1 VPVTAA
7 NEAALADYVWPAD
20 TEAGE
25 LFTVNCAPCHTDP
38 TSMQGVY
45 GTDRVTVRRLIAEGG
60 NNIMSMP
67 AFSHRVSSDEIDL
80 ITDYVM
86 QQKDWD

>member
-1 VPVTAA
+1 VTI
-7 NEAALADYVWPAD
+7 
-20 TEAGE
+20 
-25 LFTVNCAPCHTDP
+25 
-38 TSMQGVY
+38 
-45 GTDRVTVRRLIAEGG
+45 RRLIADGG

-67 AFSHRVSSDEIDL
+67 AFSHRISSEEIDL